1 MKLVDKIFAGAIAA
15 VLGLVFLL
23 SGAFVPAQIAVAE
36 PIGDNYY
43 VFSQDKYQSTSTTS
57 KATLL
62 NFYAD
67 WCATCNVMEP
77 VLIDLMSEIGYRENI
92 SAFRVNIGDS
102 SESPQS
108 KQLASDLGVA
118 QQSTLVVLNSK
129 GEVFKSFLAPVDREI
144 LRQAMLAA
152 SLT

>member
-1 MKLVDKIFAGAIAA
+1 MKVVDKIFAGAVAA
-15 VLGLVFLL
+15 VLGAVFLL
-23 SGAFVPAQIAVAE
+23 SGAFAPAQIASAE

-43 VFSQDKYQSTSTTS
+43 VFSQDKYQTTTKSS

-129 GEVFKSFLAPVDREI
+129 GKVFKSFLAPVDREI